1 MKKVSKLNAKVKKR
15 PLSCIDKKTQYSGNN
30 IPFDFY
36 QKIPQLKLVNKENK
50 IKTSKGNLTDRKY
63 NNDLA
68 NLSYKLKIKEKEKKS
83 LNIPQYFS
91 QIETP
96 KKLIYNHLLEKNLD
110 NNEELGLSEF
120 IIINNESIAQK
131 RKNSLKKINK
141 DPSTSRLSSAGFHK
155 NFSDFQAKTK
165 NNNSFINKN
174 NKNKN
179 FFNLFRKYEKEII
192 KRKILNNTNINKD
205 INSNNNNISLDNP
218 KKNSMTYK
226 SLLNNSSKIKNF
238 SEINTKEI
246 IDNKENE
253 NENENI
259 CEKIDINSVETDSI
273 KIKNTY
279 LIKCAKIAELYKK
292 FLSNCDWIRVDFRK
306 TFLNILTNVF
316 NSLEEYNKFILYK
329 YKINDIL
336 STDIWASSLKSFHDF
351 CGNILKWQKLMIDE
365 IRFVKKENIYLNKRL
380 FHAENDLNV
389 KDKEIKDI
397 NKNII
402 KYDLDKVK
410 TGKIAYEKVEK
421 VKNDYI
427 NHESNYVLTIYQ
439 LENELK
445 QLTEVLRKN
454 KVDKNYLEELQ
465 KKFNYI
471 KDEYDKNKADY
482 KEYEYQSENKIMLLT
497 QYNNELNQKINN
509 LENELK
515 SIKDKE
521 NGYMEEIIILKSKI
535 DYLNKM
541 VNQKEIN
548 ISQLKIEINKLTEMK
563 MARMLQPA
571 KTIFIPCH

>member
-1 MKKVSKLNAKVKKR
+1 MKKVSKLKSKVKKR
-15 PLSCIDKKTQYSGNN
+15 PLSCVNKKTQYSGNN
-30 IPFDFY
+30 LPFSFS
-36 QKIPQLKLVNKENK
+36 QKIPQLKFTNKEYKRN
-50 IKTSKGNLTDRKY
+50 ISKGNLTERKF

-68 NLSYKLKIKEKEKKS
+68 NLSYKLSTKEKKP
-83 LNIPQYFS
+83 LNVPQYFS
-91 QIETP
+91 KVETP
-96 KKLIYNHLLEKNLD
+96 KKIIYNHLLEKNIK
-110 NNEELGLSEF
+110 NNEELGLFEF
-120 IIINNESIAQK
+120 LIINNESIAQK
-131 RKNSLKKINK
+131 RVNSLKKVNK
-141 DPSTSRLSSAGFHK
+141 AQSTSRLSSAGFHN
-155 NFSDFQAKTK
+155 NFSDFQIKTK

-174 NKNKN
+174 NKNNKN
-179 FFNLFRKYEKEII
+179 IFNLFRKYEREII
-192 KRKILNNTNINKD
+192 KKKILNNTNINKE
-205 INSNNNNISLDNP
+205 INSNNNISLDIS
-218 KKNSMTYK
+218 KKKSITYK
-226 SLLNNSSKIKNF
+226 SLFNNSSRIKNF
-238 SEINTKEI
+238 SEINSKEI
-246 IDNKENE
+246 IDNKEKEKETE
-253 NENENI
+253 NDNI
-259 CEKIDINSVETDSI
+259 CQNIDINTVETDSI

-279 LIKCAKIAELYKK
+279 LIKFANIAELYKK
-292 FLSNCDWIRVDFRK
+292 FFANSDWIRVDFRK

-316 NSLEEYNKFILYK
+316 KSLEEYNKFILYK

-351 CGNILKWQKLMIDE
+351 CGNVLKWQKLMIDE
-365 IRFVKKENIYLNKRL
+365 IRFVKKENIYLNKKL
-380 FHAENDLNV
+380 FHIENDLDV
-389 KDKEIKDI
+389 KDQEIKDI

-410 TGKIAYEKVEK
+410 YGKIAYEKVEK

-445 QLTEVLRKN
+445 QLSEVLRKN
-454 KVDKNYLEELQ
+454 KVDKNYLDNLQ
-465 KKFNYI
+465 KKFNSI
-471 KDEYDKNKADY
+471 RDEYDKNKADY

-563 MARMLQPA
+563 RAGMLQPA